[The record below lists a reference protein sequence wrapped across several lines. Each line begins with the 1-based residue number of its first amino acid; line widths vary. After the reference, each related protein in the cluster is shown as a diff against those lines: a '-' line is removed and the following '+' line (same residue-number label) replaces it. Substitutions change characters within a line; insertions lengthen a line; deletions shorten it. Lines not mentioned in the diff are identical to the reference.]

1 MKYLIG
7 VFLFALIVNDGLAQD
22 CERVSSLIG
31 SRIYDTEGTA
41 RLVEL
46 SDGSLE
52 FRLESDF
59 MTNRGPDVQIFLSND
74 SVSVA
79 GATMIADIAEL
90 GHFSGARSFPVP
102 DGVSI
107 SDFDH
112 IVFRCF
118 AFRAHWGSGRLGANS
133 CGGDGG
139 SGGDDGGGDGGGGD
153 DGGGDAGGD
162 DDMEACGE
170 SAVATTDWVSSVTV
184 CPNDG
189 LDDRVPLQNTLF
201 ISAGDEYA
209 YIIVDEN
216 NIIEEVV
223 FDDTYNFEG
232 SSLETQFVFGVS
244 YRGDLIYTVGEPMS
258 SITATGCLLR
268 SNPGLFLTVNK
279 ENCGA
284 TFECLET
291 NTATTAWVSSVTIC
305 PDDGESDVVPFLN
318 NQFIEPGLNYVFLLT
333 DENLLLQSV
342 IQASSFDFEG
352 SGPATQRVYGLSFDG
367 TLNARI
373 GESINNITASNCAI
387 LSDQSLFL
395 TINKGG
401 CPPPPP
407 PPPAQFSASGTVR
420 STDGQPI
427 QGVEIINDAGL
438 VMAVTGSNG
447 SYSIPS
453 LSEGSSLSLSARP
466 TSAVLANGVTSTD
479 LVLVV
484 RHILSFNT
492 FSDPYQLIAA
502 DANNSGSV
510 TTGDLAEMRRVI
522 LEQINGFTNNNSWRF
537 VEASQD
543 IAQSVANNQIIQ
555 TVEINNLRG
564 NATGLDFIGV
574 KIGDVNGS
582 ASLDLR

>member
-1 MKYLIG
+1 
-7 VFLFALIVNDGLAQD
+7 
-22 CERVSSLIG
+22 
-31 SRIYDTEGTA
+31 
-41 RLVEL
+41 
-46 SDGSLE
+46 
-52 FRLESDF
+52 
-59 MTNRGPDVQIFLSND
+59 
-74 SVSVA
+74 
-79 GATMIADIAEL
+79 
-90 GHFSGARSFPVP
+90 
-102 DGVSI
+102 
-107 SDFDH
+107 
-112 IVFRCF
+112 
-118 AFRAHWGSGRLGANS
+118 
-133 CGGDGG
+133 
-139 SGGDDGGGDGGGGD
+139 
-153 DGGGDAGGD
+153 
-162 DDMEACGE
+162 METCGE
-170 SAVATTDWVSSVTV
+170 SSVATTDWVSSVTV

-189 LDDRVPLQNTLF
+189 EADRVELRNTLF
-201 ISAGDEYA
+201 IPAGDEYA
-209 YIIVDEN
+209 YIVVDANNLIVD
-216 NIIEEVV
+216 VV

-232 SSLETQFVFGVS
+232 SGLETQFVFGVS
-244 YRGDLIYTVGEPMS
+244 YRGDLVYTVGEPMPT
-258 SITATGCLLR
+258 ITATGCLIR
-268 SNPGLFLTVNK
+268 SNSGLFLTVNK
-279 ENCGA
+279 ENCGQ

-291 NTATTAWVSSVTIC
+291 NTATTAWVSSVNIC
-305 PDDGESDVVPFLN
+305 PSDGESDVVPFLN
-318 NQFIEPGLNYVFLLT
+318 NQFVEPGLNYVYLLT
-333 DENLLLQSV
+333 DENLILQSV

-367 TLNARI
+367 TLDARV
-373 GESINNITASNCAI
+373 GEPITNITASNCAI